1 MQQTRVRSVH
11 AKTNKLPLTLAV
23 FVGEQNV
30 FTVKL
35 RMERVV
41 SERALSPGCA
51 SCVLAAANQA
61 ERRRSDFRLQSQRRE
76 EIKEQLNSATALG
89 PQPIQGFQEPLKLLS
104 GLASFPVRPAFPP
117 STCLP
122 APAAQ

>member
-1 MQQTRVRSVH
+1 MQQTRVQNVH
-11 AKTNKLPLTLAV
+11 AKISKFPLTLAV

-30 FTVKL
+30 QTLKL
-35 RMERVV
+35 KMERVV
-41 SERALSPGCA
+41 SERALSPVCA

-89 PQPIQGFQEPLKLLS
+89 PQPNQGFQELLKLLS

-117 STCLP
+117 STRLS
-122 APAAQ
+122 APAAR